1 MLSIKLIAAEFK
13 CELQQLYGDQLAG
26 LVLFGSYARGNNQV
40 ESDVDFA
47 VVLRDPNTRSTDEIV
62 RLVPISTALSL
73 KYGVIVS
80 ILPVSEKKLSAS
92 MQGVYQE
99 IRREGILV

>member
-1 MLSIKLIAAEFK
+1 MQSITPIVTEFK
-13 CELQQLYGDQLAG
+13 HKLRQLYGDQLAE
-26 LVLFGSYARGNNQV
+26 LVLFGSYARGDSHD

-47 VVLRDPNTRSTDEIV
+47 VVLENSDISSTDEVV

-73 KYGVIVS
+73 KYGVVVS
-80 ILPVSEKKLSAS
+80 ILPVSKQKLSTS

-99 IRREGILV
+99 IRREGIRL